1 MASLFEADIASLK
14 GVGPKRAELFRKLGA
29 PTVGDLLRLYPRAYE
44 DWRDAVP
51 IRNTRL
57 NEVNIVKGTVLRRPV
72 EQRIRGG
79 MTLYKTTITD
89 GEDDMQLTFFN
100 NRYIT
105 SLLTEGAVYAFR
117 GKVTGTFMRREMASP
132 EFVPESRM
140 QDMVPVYPQT
150 SGLTS
155 RIIANAVKEALR
167 LLPETV
173 KDPLPDALRLKYA
186 LCRLE
191 YALKTIRIRPK
202 RFPRRADGSC
212 SRNCSSCSSA
222 WRKSAAQV
230 CAKIRIRSKRIIQK
244 SLPPCSPSR

>member
-1 MASLFEADIASLK
+1 M
-14 GVGPKRAELFRKLGA
+14 
-29 PTVGDLLRLYPRAYE
+29 
-44 DWRDAVP
+44 
-51 IRNTRL
+51 
-57 NEVNIVKGTVLRRPV
+57 NIVRHSAAPSLSSNVSR
-72 EQRIRGG
+72 QHD
-79 MTLYKTTITD
+79 LYKTTITD
-89 GEDDMQLTFFN
+89 GSEDDMQLTFFN

-191 YALKTIRIRPK
+191 YALKTIH
-202 RFPRRADGSC
+202 FPNSPEALSTARRRLVFEELLVLQLGMTEIRRAGV
-212 SRNCSSCSSA
+212 RENH
-222 WRKSAAQV
+222 V
-230 CAKIRIRSKRIIQK
+230 RSKTMQRVCRLLADDRRARRRARAGYGIRVWGPAPDE
-244 SLPPCSPSR
+244 PPHSGRCRQR

>member
-1 MASLFEADIASLK
+1 M
-14 GVGPKRAELFRKLGA
+14 
-29 PTVGDLLRLYPRAYE
+29 
-44 DWRDAVP
+44 P
-51 IRNTRL
+51 IRNTLL

-79 MTLYKTTITD
+79 MTLYKTSITD

-191 YALKTIRIRPK
+191 YALKTIHFRIRPK
-202 RFPRRADGSC
+202 RFPQRAGDSC

-222 WRKSAAQV
+222 WRRSAAQV

-244 SLPPCSPSR
+244 EFAAPAPPSR

>member
-51 IRNTRL
+51 IRNTLL

-89 GEDDMQLTFFN
+89 GEDDKQLTFFN

-117 GKVTGTFMRREMASP
+117 GKVTGTFMRRE
-132 EFVPESRM
+132 
-140 QDMVPVYPQT
+140 
-150 SGLTS
+150 
-155 RIIANAVKEALR
+155 
-167 LLPETV
+167 
-173 KDPLPDALRLKYA
+173 
-186 LCRLE
+186 
-191 YALKTIRIRPK
+191 IRPK
-202 RFPRRADGSC
+202 RFPRRADDSC

>member
-89 GEDDMQLTFFN
+89 DEDDMQLTFFN

-105 SLLTEGAVYAFR
+105 SLLTEGAVYAVSR
-117 GKVTGTFMRREMASP
+117 QGNRTFMRRRNGLPGVRSRKPHAGHGACLPADERPHLSHHRKRGKRSP
-132 EFVPESRM
+132 APA
-140 QDMVPVYPQT
+140 P
-150 SGLTS
+150 
-155 RIIANAVKEALR
+155 
-167 LLPETV
+167 
-173 KDPLPDALRLKYA
+173 
-186 LCRLE
+186 
-191 YALKTIRIRPK
+191 
-202 RFPRRADGSC
+202 
-212 SRNCSSCSSA
+212 
-222 WRKSAAQV
+222 
-230 CAKIRIRSKRIIQK
+230 
-244 SLPPCSPSR
+244 